1 MFVFDRLLVDFFFL
15 FFTTTTQVSADSAN
29 AGYYSLWSIVVY
41 LHRIINLSYSI
52 MPAYTVAIVRSFVD
66 DLDSIFRDGVKNG
79 NIKEVYLREKNAVV
93 SFRFPILK
101 F

>member
-1 MFVFDRLLVDFFFL
+1 
-15 FFTTTTQVSADSAN
+15 
-29 AGYYSLWSIVVY
+29 
-41 LHRIINLSYSI
+41 

-101 F
+101 I